1 MTPAIRSGRPLA
13 MLPLLVALILPTVVA
28 AGEEA
33 GPPAPPSGE
42 TTTPAPAAKPA
53 PAATPGGGAAAA
65 PADSSVEE
73 ILVSGTS
80 VSDAVDQ
87 ARFSESIVDVLNA
100 DDFAATGDSSVV
112 QALSRVT
119 GVTTVGD
126 KYVYVRG
133 LGERYSST
141 LFNGALLPS
150 PDPVRRV
157 LPLDLFPSST
167 MDQLAVQKTWSANL
181 PAEFS
186 GGSVQLKTRA
196 VPEEREF
203 KLSVSMKTNT
213 ETTGKET
220 AWMNGGGADWTGFD
234 DGFRAMPAGL
244 RDIEQNKP
252 LTSAERQAIGLTLD
266 RTFDVEQKT
275 LPPGYEIKGS
285 YADRWKTPIGR
296 FGFIVGAQGENDW
309 QHTTEKRCSTDGRS
323 GCFDSAGNSLRNN
336 FIRELTVNA
345 IDYSALGSINWSP
358 ATSQLVKATLFWTHL
373 TDNRYDQQDPSF
385 SSEAGRFY
393 RYVNTSWEEQ
403 QLISAQV
410 SGSHEI
416 ERLAGLLLDWGLT
429 FSRATRDVPD
439 SRFYGWFREG
449 EQLYFDESAGNA
461 RTWENLTD
469 DAWDANMEGTLPI
482 HFTQSI
488 LSTLKVGGKYF
499 NKQRDSQVMR
509 FRYNFEGND
518 ASPISQLP
526 IDQIFADGNIRPDFW
541 VLRNGKLDNDDYT
554 AEETLGAGYVQLD
567 NDLGRYLRLSV
578 GGRYEKSQQKTIT
591 GGIGDND
598 ASIQTDAFYPG
609 VDVTVHLRDDLQLRG
624 AWSQTVNR
632 PDLRE
637 IAEVAFYNPD
647 TGFIYEGNR
656 LIDAAE
662 IMNYDLR
669 LEWYHGTG
677 DSVELA
683 GFYKDL
689 TNPIEEVTLPASL
702 NRRSWK
708 NADQATLW
716 GVELAIQQSLAPLGR
731 WADDFTVRTNGAYI
745 VSEVTDDPANAPLA
759 TNSKHPL
766 QGQSDWVI
774 NFQISH
780 DYLPWDLRNTL
791 AFNVFGKRLSAV
803 GTCPARPDGTCEPNT
818 GDLDEYEQPAPS
830 LDYVMN
836 WGFSLFDQEWNLTL
850 KAKNLLDPNYEWK
863 RGSYTTR
870 EYGMGRYF
878 SLDLGYVF

>member
-1 MTPAIRSGRPLA
+1 MTPATRPGRAASL
-13 MLPLLVALILPTVVA
+13 LLLLVTVVLPRVAAA
-28 AGEEA
+28 AGEPVVEA
-33 GPPAPPSGE
+33 PVAAPAQGAASG
-42 TTTPAPAAKPA
+42 APAAKPA
-53 PAATPGGGAAAA
+53 AAAQA
-65 PADSSVEE
+65 VPADPAVEE

-100 DDFAATGDSSVV
+100 EDFAATGDSSVV

-141 LFNGALLPS
+141 LFNNAMLPS

-157 LPLDLFPSST
+157 LPLDLFPSSA
-167 MDQLAVQKTWSANL
+167 MDQLSVQKTWSANL

-186 GGSVQLKTRA
+186 GGSVQLKTRD
-196 VPEEREF
+196 VPDEQEF
-203 KLSVSMKTNT
+203 NLSVSMKTNT
-213 ETTGKET
+213 ETTGRKT
-220 AWMNGGGADWTGFD
+220 DWLDGGSADWTGFD
-234 DGFRAMPAGL
+234 DGFRKLAPGL
-244 RDIEQNKP
+244 RDLEENKP
-252 LTSAERQAIGLTLD
+252 LTSAERQALGLRLN
-266 RTFDVEQKT
+266 RSFDVEEKT
-275 LPPGYEIKGS
+275 LPPGYEVKGS
-285 YADRWKTPIGR
+285 YANRWKTPVGR
-296 FGFIVGAQGENDW
+296 FGVILGAQGENDW
-309 QHTTEKRCSTDGRS
+309 QFTKEKRCATDGRS
-323 GCFDSAGNSLRNN
+323 GCFDADGNSLRNN
-336 FIRELTVNA
+336 FVRKLTVNS

-373 TDNRYDQQDPSF
+373 TDNRYDQQDPSY
-385 SSEAGRFY
+385 SSEAARFY
-393 RYVNTSWEEQ
+393 RYVNTSFEEQ
-403 QLISAQV
+403 QLISAQL
-410 SGSHEI
+410 SGSHEVK
-416 ERLAGLLLDWGLT
+416 RLAGLLLDWGVT
-429 FSRATRDVPD
+429 YSQAKRDVPD

-449 EQLYFDESAGNA
+449 DELYFDEAAGNA
-461 RTWENLTD
+461 RTWEYLTD
-469 DAWDANMEGTLPI
+469 DAWDANTEGTLPI
-482 HFTQSI
+482 HFSDSV
-488 LSTLKVGGKYF
+488 LSTLKMGAKYF
-499 NKQRDSQVMR
+499 NKQRDSEVLR

-518 ASPISQLP
+518 ASPIYQLP
-526 IDQIFADGNIRPDFW
+526 VDQIFSDQYIRPDFW

-554 AEETLGAGYVQLD
+554 AEETLAAGYVQLD
-567 NDLGRYLRLSV
+567 NEIGPWVRLSV
-578 GGRYEKSQQKTIT
+578 GGRYETSEQKTVT
-591 GGIGDND
+591 GGIGDSD
-598 ASIQTDAFYPG
+598 ASVSTDAFYPG
-609 VDVTVHLRDDLQLRG
+609 VDLTIHLRDDLQLRG

-656 LIDAAE
+656 LIQAAE

-716 GVELAIQQSLAPLGR
+716 GVELAVQQSLAPLGR

-745 VSEVTDDPANAPLA
+745 KSEVTDDPANAPLA

-774 NFQISH
+774 NFQVSH

-803 GTCPARPDGTCEPNT
+803 GTCPARPDGTCEPGQ

-830 LDYVMN
+830 LDYVVN
-836 WGFSLFDQEWNLTL
+836 WGFSLFNQEWNLTL
-850 KAKNLLDPNYEWK
+850 KAKNLLDPKYEWK

-870 EYGMGRYF
+870 EYGLGRYF
-878 SLDLGYVF
+878 SLDLGYAF